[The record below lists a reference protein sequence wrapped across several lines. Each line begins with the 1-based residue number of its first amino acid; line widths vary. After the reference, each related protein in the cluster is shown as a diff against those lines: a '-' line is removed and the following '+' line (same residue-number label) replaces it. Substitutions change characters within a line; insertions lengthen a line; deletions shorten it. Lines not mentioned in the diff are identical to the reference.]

1 LEQGA
6 TLRAIGKFHESNQA
20 FEQAEADID
29 RYEQEA
35 KVKVGHEA
43 AALLSNQANL
53 PYVGRAYDKI
63 MLDTY
68 EALNEL
74 SLGQIDRAR
83 VDLIRANQR
92 ENDAVA
98 ENAARIEKAQAEAA
112 KASDKDRE
120 MARKAEN
127 DSKVKA
133 QLGAANQGLD
143 DLKPYANY
151 VNPFAVYFD
160 GIFHMYTATGGE
172 LEGMARPSLEKAASC
187 ADQNLYVQQDL
198 QTLND
203 VEAGKACTPTTYII
217 FENGL
222 APIRNQIRIDIPLY
236 LPDNRVPYVG
246 AAFPVLAP
254 QSGQL
259 PNLTVSSGGVSVSTA
274 PVCSMDSVIA
284 RDFKN
289 ELPGIIT
296 KTIASTVVKAAA
308 TYAINTGADQQS
320 SLLGAFTRIGT
331 TVGAAAMNIA
341 DTRTWTTLPK
351 EFQVCRIP
359 TPSDRQLSIANPLG
373 SPTVAVTI
381 IDGTINVVY
390 VKSTSQNS
398 PLRISQFKLK

>member
-1 LEQGA
+1 
-6 TLRAIGKFHESNQA
+6 
-20 FEQAEADID
+20 
-29 RYEQEA
+29 
-35 KVKVGHEA
+35 
-43 AALLSNQANL
+43 
-53 PYVGRAYDKI
+53 
-63 MLDTY
+63 M
-68 EALNEL
+68 
-74 SLGQIDRAR
+74 
-83 VDLIRANQR
+83 
-92 ENDAVA
+92 
-98 ENAARIEKAQAEAA
+98 
-112 KASDKDRE
+112 
-120 MARKAEN
+120 
-127 DSKVKA
+127 
-133 QLGAANQGLD
+133 
-143 DLKPYANY
+143 
-151 VNPFAVYFD
+151 
-160 GIFHMYTATGGE
+160 
-172 LEGMARPSLEKAASC
+172 
-187 ADQNLYVQQDL
+187 
-198 QTLND
+198 
-203 VEAGKACTPTTYII
+203 EAGKACTPTTYII